1 MKVFK
6 NKTIFSTIAVFLML
20 SFVVSMFAAT
30 GITNAQTNRELR
42 THPFI
47 DAIPK
52 TAGVG
57 QSVLINFGLLNQLA
71 RDGDGWN
78 VTAVVTD
85 PDGQVETFPRM
96 TWSTGTVGVGYV
108 PTKTGEYKLQC
119 KFDGVQ
125 YDSGLANIASGYY
138 LPSESEIVI
147 LTVTSEY
154 HPDHPGFDL
163 PDSYWNRPIDS
174 QFREWWSITGSWIAR
189 PLNAF
194 APYNDAPKSAHILWT
209 MPIGDTLGGLS
220 GGENY
225 QISMQDGDAY
235 EGKFAGSIILA
246 GVLYYN
252 RGGTYSQAS
261 AGNANSGAMGV
272 VNGSVPYQRNTIVA
286 VDLHTGKT
294 LWERSYDFGTG
305 NAARISQGQML
316 TWLCLNNR
324 GVFAQIWVT
333 SGTTMYAIEP
343 ANGEL
348 IYNMTNVPAGT
359 IYNGPNGEMLKYQL
373 VNYGTADSP
382 NYHLLQW
389 NSSWVVTN
397 GKSGMMDSWGS
408 QVQNVVYDATARGYD
423 LNVSIGA
430 GKVLT
435 GSIVY
440 AFPEDRVIFGSTTGG
455 TITLSAISLEK
466 NSKGHVL
473 FQNEAYTLPDA
484 KDDPNGTFSWSAISQ
499 EDMVITSWVKNSRYH
514 YAFSL
519 ETGKYMWRTQEQ
531 QSYADAWVGS
541 SLAAQTVIVY
551 HKHISVSAGGVVY
564 CRDIKTGETIWVYE
578 VADKYTESYLA
589 ANWWVRPQFISCGMI
604 FFGTEEHSTQEPK
617 PRGAPYFALDVESGD
632 VVWKIDGGLRQTHW
646 GGRSIIGDSIIVAQ
660 NTYTQLIYAIGKGPS
675 AMTVT
680 APDTAVA
687 ANTQV
692 LIRGTILDVS
702 PGTDSTELKLRFPN
716 GVPAVSDT
724 YMSEWML
731 YVYDQFP
738 QPMMVEGVPISIDA
752 IDPNGNFVSLG
763 TTVSDANGRFSFSF
777 TPDKEGQYTIYAIFD
792 GSYSYYKADAQTE
805 LLVSSDAGS
814 SNTRYE
820 LYIVGMGIAIIL
832 VVVLI
837 GFWIKKK

>member
-1 MKVFK
+1 
-6 NKTIFSTIAVFLML
+6 
-20 SFVVSMFAAT
+20 MFAAT
-30 GITNAQTNRELR
+30 GTANAQATREMR

-78 VTAVVTD
+78 VTAIVTD

-108 PTKTGEYKLQC
+108 PTKVGDYKLQC
-119 KFDGVQ
+119 KFDGVH
-125 YDSGLANIASGYY
+125 YESGLANIASGYY
-138 LPSESEIVI
+138 LPSESEV
-147 LTVTSEY
+147 VTLRVSNDM
-154 HPDHPGFDL
+154 HPYHPGFDL
-163 PDSYWNRPIDS
+163 PDSYWTRPIDS
-174 QFREWWSITGSWIAR
+174 QFREWWSIAGSWIAR
-189 PLNAF
+189 PTNAF

-220 GGENY
+220 GGESY

-272 VNGSVPYQRNTIVA
+272 VPGSVPYQRNTIVA

-294 LWERSYDFGTG
+294 LWEKSYDFGTG
-305 NAARISQGQML
+305 SDARISQGQML

-324 GVFAQIWVT
+324 GVFAHIWVA
-333 SGTTMYAIEP
+333 SGTNMYAIEP

-348 IYNMTNVPAGT
+348 IYNMTSVPAGT
-359 IYNGPNGEMLKYQL
+359 IYNGPMGEMLKYQL
-373 VNYGTADSP
+373 VNYGTTENP

-389 NSSWVVTN
+389 NSSWVVTK

-408 QVQNVVYDATARGYD
+408 QVQNVVYNATERGYD

-430 GKVLT
+430 GTVLT
-435 GSIVY
+435 GSLVF
-440 AFPEDRVIFGSTTGG
+440 AFPEDFLVFGSTTGG
-455 TITLSAISLEK
+455 TITLSAISLKEGEK
-466 NSKGHVL
+466 GRVL
-473 FQNEAYTLPDA
+473 FKNEAYTLPDA
-484 KDDPNGTFSWSAISQ
+484 NDDPNGTFSWSAISQ
-499 EDMVITSWVKNSRYH
+499 EDRVITTWVKNSRYH

-519 ETGKYMWRTQEQ
+519 VTGKYMWRTQEQ

-551 HKHISVSAGGVVY
+551 NKHISVSAGGIIY
-564 CRDIKTGETIWVYE
+564 CRDVKTGETIWTYE

-589 ANWWVRPQFISCGMI
+589 ANWWVRPQFVSCGMI

-617 PRGAPYFALDVESGD
+617 PRGAPYFALDVETGE
-632 VVWKIDGGLRQTHW
+632 VVWKIEGGLRQTHW
-646 GGRSIIGDSIIVAQ
+646 GGRSLIGDSIIVAQ
-660 NTYTQLIYAIGKGPS
+660 DTYTQLIYAIGKGPS
-675 AMTVT
+675 SMTVT
-680 APDTAVA
+680 APDVAVTV
-687 ANTQV
+687 NKPL
-692 LIRGTILDVS
+692 LIKGTITDVS

-716 GVPAVSDT
+716 GVPAVADKD
-724 YMSEWML
+724 MSEWML
-731 YVYDQFP
+731 YVYNQFP
-738 QPMMVEGVPISIDA
+738 QPTVEGVPITIDA
-752 IDPNGNFVSLG
+752 IDPNGNYVPIG
-763 TTVSDANGRFSFSF
+763 TTVSDANGRFSFNF
-777 TPDKEGQYTIYAIFD
+777 TPDKEGQYTIYAIFE
-792 GSYSYYKADAQTE
+792 GSNSYYPTIAQNEMTVVAKE
-805 LLVSSDAGS
+805 SSTDPII
-814 SNTRYE
+814 
-820 LYIVGMGIAIIL
+820 YIVGIGIAIIITII
-832 VVVLI
+832 VVVALFSLLI
-837 GFWIKKK
+837 LKKIKK